1 MTSARITRVLGAFVA
16 ASAFAAATI
25 PQAQAQKLDFSVF
38 YPERNAWSE
47 YQKWWVEEVDKATQG
62 RVKFTVHYSGS
73 LVNVTETLKAVR
85 DGAVPAGY
93 TAASFITGQLP
104 ALAYLEAMG
113 GMPESPEGYVEAS
126 TKLQP
131 VLEAEF
137 AKQGV
142 EFLWSQPSPGLN
154 VLCRDKHMA
163 SVADWK
169 GKKVRT
175 AGRWQ
180 ARQLAQLGASPVAMD
195 PAEQYIALQNKTID
209 CVLSVHV
216 LALSLKLHEVAP
228 KITVLRMPV
237 NLGMYIINKGVWEKV
252 SAADRAKIKALGQE
266 AAKRSAKYVFDQQ
279 LAALDAMKTQ
289 KADVSTLSD
298 AQYAEFRKAIRPAFD
313 EMDATGGEGGKQIK
327 AILSKYW

>member
-1 MTSARITRVLGAFVA
+1 MTSAIATRVLATVVA
-16 ASAFAAATI
+16 AIAAIATQSAA
-25 PQAQAQKLDFSVF
+25 AQKLDFSVF
-38 YPERNAWSE
+38 HPERNAWTE
-47 YQKWWVEEVDKATQG
+47 NLKWWVTEVDKATQG
-62 RVKFTVHYSGS
+62 RVQFNVHYAGS

-85 DGAVPAGY
+85 DGAIPAGY

-131 VLEAEF
+131 VLETEF
-137 AKQGV
+137 AKQNV
-142 EFLWSQPSPGLN
+142 EFLWSQPSPGLD
-154 VLCRDKHMA
+154 VLCRDKHLMTA
-163 SVADWK
+163 ADWK

-180 ARQLAQLGASPVAMD
+180 ARQIAQLGASPVAMD

-237 NLGMYIINKGVWEKV
+237 NLGVYIINKGVWEKI
-252 SAADRAKIKALGQE
+252 SAADRGKIKELGRE

-279 LAALDAMKTQ
+279 VAALETMKGQ
-289 KADVSTLSD
+289 KADISTLND

-313 EMDATGGEGGKQIK
+313 EMDATSGEGGKQIK
-327 AILSKYW
+327 AILAKYW